1 MNIKNQQK
9 LAKKSLENHEK
20 MYNWTTPLFI
30 LCKDVTSLS
39 NQLLINGSLFYIT
52 KSKTRK
58 KEGKKILLNKH
69 MLKL

>member
-1 MNIKNQQK
+1 MK
-9 LAKKSLENHEK
+9 K